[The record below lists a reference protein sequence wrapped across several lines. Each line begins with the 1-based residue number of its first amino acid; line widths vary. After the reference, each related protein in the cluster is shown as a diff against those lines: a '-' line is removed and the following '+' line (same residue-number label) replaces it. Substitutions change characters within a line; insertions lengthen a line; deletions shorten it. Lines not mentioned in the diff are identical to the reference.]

1 MIVYLKLIRAHLGS
15 GMGAES
21 TRATTNMTN
30 SELWVRAVI
39 VKSRYS
45 GADTGE

>member
-1 MIVYLKLIRAHLGS
+1 MIVHLKLIRAHLGS
-15 GMGAES
+15 GMGAER